1 MSTLGLIAVAI
12 AAVVVVG
19 LVLLRRGRPAAEDR
33 PKTVADLVKL
43 RAESTAAAAPA
54 AVGAGTGGRAAAG
67 DGSVTVPP
75 VVRPPVAA
83 PPGPRPVAAPTGGTG
98 SAATTGAA
106 PSPEP
111 PAPTV
116 DVPQQARSTVEPSTG
131 LVPTVDDTPWGRAA
145 RMASG
150 GGEPGARRAPESVE
164 IVPLRLLPPQTP
176 TDRSSGTRSPD
187 WADVDAEEDAR
198 TAPAPP
204 MPDPRSGTAA
214 AAAGTDSRK
223 ETSADGSDQNGV
235 DTRSPAAGSA
245 GGFSSV
251 GPAGGSSTTVPSAES
266 SAAGPAAG
274 SFGAGS
280 AEAEPSATDSPAAES
295 AESTVGGSSGVGP
308 AAAGSGS
315 AQSCRVDSGAAEPSA
330 SAVAGSSA
338 VGSLSAGP
346 ATVGPAELP
355 AVESR
360 PPRNLGPAISPIPA
374 ERPIGE
380 PAASGVA
387 AEHPERATTSHSRQS
402 ADERAA
408 EQAAADLAL
417 LRTFGYADPSLRPD
431 SAPVVSLLSQQ
442 DPSPEPVPGAE
453 QPVRFRAMR
462 RGGTPAEGVAVML
475 LDDKGR
481 TVAENEAGPDGRG
494 EVLAPT
500 PGGYVIVC
508 TARGHQPGAAAI
520 TVTDGPIEAD
530 VLLVRSA
537 SLYGSV
543 HGEDGPIA
551 GARVTLVQDGEI
563 VDAADT
569 AENGAYRIG
578 DIAAGEYGLSV
589 VAAGCEPI
597 AVLLE
602 VPDEADLRHD
612 VELEPAGVQA
622 AYDPDDDEFSIGQ
635 L

>member
-1 MSTLGLIAVAI
+1 VAQ
-12 AAVVVVG
+12 
-19 LVLLRRGRPAAEDR
+19 P
-33 PKTVADLVKL
+33 VAPPTGGGG
-43 RAESTAAAAPA
+43 SAAAAA
-54 AVGAGTGGRAAAG
+54 AE
-67 DGSVTVPP
+67 
-75 VVRPPVAA
+75 
-83 PPGPRPVAAPTGGTG
+83 
-98 SAATTGAA
+98 AT
-106 PSPEP
+106 PEP

-116 DVPQQARSTVEPSTG
+116 DVPQQARSAEEPSTG

-145 RMASG
+145 RMVSG
-150 GGEPGARRAPESVE
+150 GGEPGAWRAPESVE
-164 IVPLRLLPPQTP
+164 IVPLRLLSPQTP
-176 TDRSSGTRSPD
+176 TDRSSGTKAPDWAGWAD

-198 TAPAPP
+198 ATPAPP
-204 MPDPRSGTAA
+204 MPDPRFGTAA

-223 ETSADGSDQNGV
+223 ETSPDGSDQNG
-235 DTRSPAAGSA
+235 SPAAGSPVA
-245 GGFSSV
+245 
-251 GPAGGSSTTVPSAES
+251 GPAARPSTAERAAESSGADPATTESSEPSASGSSAAGRAAEPFGAGSAVAEPSATGDSAAESSATAVAAS
-266 SAAGPAAG
+266 SAAGPAR
-274 SFGAGS
+274 
-280 AEAEPSATDSPAAES
+280 
-295 AESTVGGSSGVGP
+295 SS
-308 AAAGSGS
+308 
-315 AQSCRVDSGAAEPSA
+315 RVDSTAAEPSA
-330 SAVAGSSA
+330 AAVAWASAAGSA
-338 VGSLSAGP
+338 AAGP
-346 ATVGPAELP
+346 ATVGPAGRS
-355 AVESR
+355 AAESQA
-360 PPRNLGPAISPIPA
+360 PRSPVPSTSPIPA
-374 ERPIGE
+374 ERQTGE
-380 PAASGVA
+380 PVASDVA
-387 AEHPERATTSHSRQS
+387 MEHADRTATSRTRQS
-402 ADERAA
+402 PDERAA

-431 SAPVVSLLSQQ
+431 SAPVVSLMSQQ
-442 DPSPEPVPGAE
+442 EPSPEPVPGAE

-481 TVAENEAGPDGRG
+481 TVAEDKAGPDGRG
-494 EVLAPT
+494 EVLAPA
-500 PGGYVIVC
+500 PGGYVLVC

-520 TVTDGPIEAD
+520 TVTDAPIEAE

-537 SLYGSV
+537 SLFGSV

-569 AENGAYRIG
+569 DEEGAYRIG

-622 AYDPDDDEFSIGQ
+622 VYRPDDDEFEIGQ

>member
-12 AAVVVVG
+12 AAVIVG
-19 LVLLRRGRPAAEDR
+19 LVLLRRGRPAAKDR

-43 RAESTAAAAPA
+43 RAESPETAVPA
-54 AVGAGTGGRAAAG
+54 AVGAGTGGREAPSAG
-67 DGSVTVPP
+67 SATVLPVMNMSAPVAPP
-75 VVRPPVAA
+75 HMPPPVA
-83 PPGPRPVAAPTGGTG
+83 PPTGDTG
-98 SAATTGAA
+98 SAAAAGAA
-106 PSPEP
+106 APEP

-116 DVPQQARSTVEPSTG
+116 DVPQQARSTEEPSTG

-145 RMASG
+145 RMVSG
-150 GGEPGARRAPESVE
+150 GGEPGAWRAPESVE
-164 IVPLRLLPPQTP
+164 IVPLRLLSPQTP
-176 TDRSSGTRSPD
+176 TDRSSGTRSQDWAGWKD

-198 TAPAPP
+198 AEPAQP
-204 MPDPRSGTAA
+204 MPDPRFGT

-223 ETSADGSDQNGV
+223 ETPGGSDQNGA
-235 DTRSPAAGSA
+235 DTGASAAGS
-245 GGFSSV
+245 
-251 GPAGGSSTTVPSAES
+251 PTAES
-266 SAAGPAAG
+266 SGAGPATAESSEPSASERSAE

-280 AEAEPSATDSPAAES
+280 PDDGSASAGSAAPESSESP
-295 AESTVGGSSGVGP
+295 VGGSSAEPSGPGP
-308 AAAGSGS
+308 AAARPGT
-315 AQSCRVDSGAAEPSA
+315 AQSSRVAPVAESSASAAG
-330 SAVAGSSA
+330 SAVAGLA
-338 VGSLSAGP
+338 TADPAGRP
-346 ATVGPAELP
+346 AAEP
-355 AVESR
+355 QA
-360 PPRNLGPAISPIPA
+360 PRNPVPPTAVISA
-374 ERPIGE
+374 ER

-387 AEHPERATTSHSRQS
+387 AEHTDRTATSRSRQS

-431 SAPVVSLLSQQ
+431 SAPVVSLMSQQ
-442 DPSPEPVPGAE
+442 DPTPEPVPGAE

-462 RGGTPAEGVAVML
+462 RGGIPAEGVAVML

-481 TVAENEAGPDGRG
+481 TVAEDKAGPDGRG
-494 EVLAPT
+494 EVLAPA
-500 PGGYVIVC
+500 PGGYVLVC

-520 TVTDGPIEAD
+520 TVADAPIEAE

-537 SLYGSV
+537 SLYGTV

-563 VDAADT
+563 VDVADT
-569 AENGAYRIG
+569 DENGSYRIG

-612 VELEPAGVQA
+612 VELEPAGAQA
-622 AYDPDDDEFSIGQ
+622 PYSPDDDEFAIGQ

>member
-12 AAVVVVG
+12 AAVIVG
-19 LVLLRRGRPAAEDR
+19 LVLLRRGRPAAKDR

-43 RAESTAAAAPA
+43 RAESTEAALPA
-54 AVGAGTGGRAAAG
+54 AVGAGTGGRDAPVAG
-67 DGSVTVPP
+67 SATVLP
-75 VVRPPVAA
+75 VMNMIPPVAA
-83 PPGPRPVAAPTGGTG
+83 PNVPPPVAPPTGDTG
-98 SAATTGAA
+98 SAAATGAA
-106 PSPEP
+106 APPEP

-116 DVPQQARSTVEPSTG
+116 DVPQQARSTEEPSTG

-145 RMASG
+145 RMVSG
-150 GGEPGARRAPESVE
+150 GGEPGAWRAPESVE
-164 IVPLRLLPPQTP
+164 IVPLRLLSPQTP
-176 TDRSSGTRSPD
+176 TDRSSGTRSQDWAGWAD

-198 TAPAPP
+198 AEPVQP
-204 MPDPRSGTAA
+204 MPDPRFGTAA
-214 AAAGTDSRK
+214 AGK
-223 ETSADGSDQNGV
+223 EPSGGADQNGAA
-235 DTRSPAAGSA
+235 TGTSAGSPAA
-245 GGFSSV
+245 
-251 GPAGGSSTTVPSAES
+251 ES
-266 SAAGPAAG
+266 SGAGPATAEPPVSERSAE

-280 AEAEPSATDSPAAES
+280 ADAEPAAADSAAAES
-295 AESTVGGSSGVGP
+295 SDSSVSSAAGS
-308 AAAGSGS
+308 AAAGRET
-315 AQSCRVDSGAAEPSA
+315 AQSSQADSRAAAGLATASTAEPHTPRSP
-330 SAVAGSSA
+330 V
-338 VGSLSAGP
+338 
-346 ATVGPAELP
+346 
-355 AVESR
+355 
-360 PPRNLGPAISPIPA
+360 PPTSVNPA
-374 ERPIGE
+374 ERPVE
-380 PAASGVA
+380 ESAASGVA
-387 AEHPERATTSHSRQS
+387 PDRTATSRSRQS

-431 SAPVVSLLSQQ
+431 SAPVVSLMSQQ

-462 RGGTPAEGVAVML
+462 RGGVPAEGVAVML

-481 TVAENEAGPDGRG
+481 TVAEDKAGPDGRG
-494 EVLAPT
+494 EVLAPA
-500 PGGYVIVC
+500 PGGYVLVC

-520 TVTDGPIEAD
+520 TVADAPIEAE

-551 GARVTLVQDGEI
+551 GARVTLVQDGEV
-563 VDAADT
+563 VDSADT
-569 AENGAYRIG
+569 DEDGSYRIG

-597 AVLLE
+597 AVLIE

-622 AYDPDDDEFSIGQ
+622 AYSPDDDEFAIGQ

>member
-12 AAVVVVG
+12 AAVIVG
-19 LVLLRRGRPAAEDR
+19 LVLLRRGRPAAKDR

-43 RAESTAAAAPA
+43 RAESTEAAVPA
-54 AVGAGTGGRAAAG
+54 AVGAGTTGRDAPVAGSATVLPVMNMIPPIAAPN
-67 DGSVTVPP
+67 VP
-75 VVRPPVAA
+75 PPVA
-83 PPGPRPVAAPTGGTG
+83 PPTGDTG
-98 SAATTGAA
+98 SAAAPGAVA
-106 PSPEP
+106 PPEP
-111 PAPTV
+111 PAPAV
-116 DVPQQARSTVEPSTG
+116 DVPHQARSTAEPSTG

-145 RMASG
+145 RMVSG
-150 GGEPGARRAPESVE
+150 GGEPGAWRAPESVE
-164 IVPLRLLPPQTP
+164 IVPLRLLSPQTP
-176 TDRSSGTRSPD
+176 TDRSSGPRSQDWAGWAD

-198 TAPAPP
+198 AEPAQP
-204 MPDPRSGTAA
+204 MPDPRFGA
-214 AAAGTDSRK
+214 AAAGTDSRR
-223 ETSADGSDQNGV
+223 EPSGRANGADSAAE
-235 DTRSPAAGSA
+235 AAGSPAVEAA
-245 GGFSSV
+245 GS
-251 GPAGGSSTTVPSAES
+251 PAAES
-266 SAAGPAAG
+266 SAAGPAPAESSESSVSERSAE

-280 AEAEPSATDSPAAES
+280 ADAES
-295 AESTVGGSSGVGP
+295 S
-308 AAAGSGS
+308 AAGS
-315 AQSCRVDSGAAEPSA
+315 AAAEPSVGGA
-330 SAVAGSSA
+330 AGPSAAVPGTARSSRPDSIAESSPSTAGSVVAGLTTA
-338 VGSLSAGP
+338 DP
-346 ATVGPAELP
+346 ADRSTAE
-355 AVESR
+355 
-360 PPRNLGPAISPIPA
+360 PPRSPVPPTSVNPA
-374 ERPIGE
+374 ERPAGE
-380 PAASGVA
+380 SASPGVD
-387 AEHPERATTSHSRQS
+387 RTVTSRSRQS

-431 SAPVVSLLSQQ
+431 SAPVVSLMSQQ

-462 RGGTPAEGVAVML
+462 RGGVPAEGVAVML

-481 TVAENEAGPDGRG
+481 TVAEDKAGPDGRG
-494 EVLAPT
+494 EVRAPA
-500 PGGYVIVC
+500 PGGYVLVC

-520 TVTDGPIEAD
+520 TVADAPIEAD

-563 VDAADT
+563 VDSADT
-569 AENGAYRIG
+569 DEDGSYRIG

-612 VELEPAGVQA
+612 VEMEPAGVQA
-622 AYDPDDDEFSIGQ
+622 AYSPDDDEFPIGQ